1 MVTISAKF
9 ENLDAVQAALREYG
23 AKAEAEIS
31 KAVQAQ
37 AIDIR
42 SDIQRRIQRGPK
54 TGAVYDSIFRM
65 INGRPVPVGPRQGN
79 NLSATHQASAPG
91 EAPATDTGTL
101 VSSIT
106 YRKTDALS
114 AEIESRLGYATMLE
128 FGTQRMAPRPSWTP
142 SVESKGPDF
151 VRRVTEAIARASR

>member
-1 MVTISAKF
+1 MVTITAKF
-9 ENLDAVQAALREYG
+9 ENLDQVQAALRAYG
-23 AKAEAEIS
+23 ARAEAEIS

-54 TGAVYDSIFRM
+54 TGAVYQRRS
-65 INGRPVPVGPRQGN
+65 V
-79 NLSATHQASAPG
+79 THQASAPG
-91 EAPATDTGTL
+91 ESPATDTGTL

-106 YRKTDALS
+106 YRKVDALS

-142 SVESKGPDF
+142 SVGAKGPDF

>member
-9 ENLDAVQAALREYG
+9 ENLDQVQAALRAYG
-23 AKAEAEIS
+23 ARAEAEIS

-54 TGAVYDSIFRM
+54 TGAVYQRRS
-65 INGRPVPVGPRQGN
+65 V
-79 NLSATHQASAPG
+79 THQASAPG

-106 YRKTDALS
+106 YRKTSALS

-142 SVESKGPDF
+142 SVEAKGPDF

>member
-1 MVTISAKF
+1 MVTITAKF
-9 ENLDAVQAALREYG
+9 ENLDQVQAALRAYG
-23 AKAEAEIS
+23 ARAEAEIS

-54 TGAVYDSIFRM
+54 TGAVYQRRS
-65 INGRPVPVGPRQGN
+65 V
-79 NLSATHQASAPG
+79 THQASAPG

-106 YRKTDALS
+106 YRKTSALS

-128 FGTQRMAPRPSWTP
+128 FGTQRMSPRPSWTP
-142 SVESKGPDF
+142 SVEAKGPDF